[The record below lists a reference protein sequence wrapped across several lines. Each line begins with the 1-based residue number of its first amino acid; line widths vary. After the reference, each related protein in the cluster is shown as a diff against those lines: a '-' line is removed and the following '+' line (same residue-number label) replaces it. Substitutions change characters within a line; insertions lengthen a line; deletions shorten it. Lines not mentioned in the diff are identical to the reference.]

1 MTTVSITIALSTV
14 YPATD
19 GATIQ
24 FTALLAR
31 PAESIR
37 FFIFHQQNSLFRQL
51 CYFAQWGLFFANY
64 LTTRVFFTPNSP
76 HQIGPYPSCT
86 IVPPRPPPPSEPPN
100 PPPRP
105 ARKPAQPALPAPAQ
119 TRPRHIPRVSTMVQ
133 RLLRRLHASS
143 ALPFLR

>member
-64 LTTRVFFTPNSP
+64 LTTRAFFTLNSP

-100 PPPRP
+100 PPP
-105 ARKPAQPALPAPAQ
+105 PAPPENPPSPPYPPPPKPGPVTSPAY
-119 TRPRHIPRVSTMVQ
+119 PRWSSVSCDGCTPP
-133 RLLRRLHASS
+133 A
-143 ALPFLR
+143 PFPS